1 VGSVQFASN
10 AQGTTLEVHFECGS
24 NVLVQNEKVETFVP
38 AFARLFNLNFM
49 SDLKI
54 IVESD
59 KKKQN
64 EIYCHKMI
72 LCARSEYFRA
82 MFEVSDSKCRV

>member
-1 VGSVQFASN
+1 VES
-10 AQGTTLEVHFECGS
+10 FETKF
-24 NVLVQNEKVETFVP
+24 E
-38 AFARLFNLNFM
+38 RLFNLNFM

-54 IVESD
+54 IVND
-59 KKKQN
+59 NKKPR

-82 MFEVSDSKCRV
+82 MYTVCTA